1 MSRFG
6 ALGTRRTALK
16 AGLAG
21 ALAAPALASAQQ
33 NYRWRMTTTWPAGL
47 PFYQVGPG
55 SAQAFA
61 ERCDKMSG
69 GRIKIQ
75 IFAAGE
81 LLPAFEGF
89 DAVSNG
95 TVELNHGVSY
105 FWSGKTFAA
114 QYFATVPFGM
124 SFQGHYAWLQFG
136 GGNQLW
142 EEVYKPLNVMPFAAG
157 CSGVQMTGWF
167 KKEIKSLA
175 DLKGLK
181 MRIPGLAGRIYAAQG
196 VEVRQLPGGEIFP
209 ALERGVIDAA
219 EFVGPFLDA
228 RLGMQNAAKNY
239 YASGWHEP
247 STVSEIVMQRKI
259 WDALP
264 PDLKE
269 IVRAAADATNQEGLF
284 LLEARNAD
292 ALDQLVNRDKVIVR
306 QLPAEVVTAL
316 RKTTGEVLNEAA
328 AKDAM
333 TKKVHDSFFTFKKKH
348 DRWSEISDETFLSKS
363 RG

>member
-1 MSRFG
+1 MNRSSN
-6 ALGTRRTALK
+6 LGRRTALK
-16 AGLAG
+16 AGIAG
-21 ALAAPALASAQQ
+21 ALAVPAAAHAQQ
-33 NYRWRMTTTWPAGL
+33 TYRWRMTTTWPAGL

-55 SAQAFA
+55 SAAAFA
-61 ERCDKMSG
+61 ERCDKMSN

-75 IFAAGE
+75 VFAAGE

-124 SFQGHYAWLQFG
+124 SYLGHYAWLNFG

-142 EEVYKPLNVMPFAAG
+142 EETYRPLNVVPFAAG

-167 KKEIKSLA
+167 KKEIRGLA
-175 DLKGLK
+175 DLKGVK
-181 MRIPGLAGRIYAAQG
+181 MRIPGLAGRIYASLG

-228 RLGMQNAAKNY
+228 RLGLQNAAKNY

-247 STVSEIVMQRKI
+247 STVSEIVIQRKI
-259 WDALP
+259 WDSLP
-264 PDLKE
+264 ADLKE
-269 IVRAAADATNQEGLF
+269 IVRAAADATNQEGLY

-292 ALDQLVNRDKVIVR
+292 ALDTLVAKDKVNVR
-306 QLPAEVVTAL
+306 SLPADVIKAL
-316 RKTTGEVLNEAA
+316 RTVTGDVLNDA
-328 AKDAM
+328 AKKDAQ
-333 TKKVHDSFFTFKKKH
+333 TRKVHESFFAFKRKH
-348 DRWSEISDETFLSKS
+348 DKWSEISEESFLVNS

>member
-1 MSRFG
+1 M
-6 ALGTRRTALK
+6 TRSSTLARRSALK

-21 ALAAPALASAQQ
+21 ALAVPAAAHAQQ
-33 NYRWRMTTTWPAGL
+33 TYRWRMTTTWPAGL

-75 IFAAGE
+75 VFAAGE

-89 DAVSNG
+89 DAVSSG

-142 EEVYKPLNVMPFAAG
+142 EEVYRPLNVMPFAAG

-228 RLGMQNAAKNY
+228 RLGLQNAAKNY

-292 ALDQLVNRDKVIVR
+292 ALDQLVNRDKVAVR
-306 QLPAEVVTAL
+306 QLPDDVVSAL
-316 RKTTGEVLNEAA
+316 RKTTTDVLNEAA

-333 TKKVHDSFFTFKKKH
+333 TKRVHDSFFTFKRKH
-348 DRWSEISDETFLSKS
+348 DRWSEISDETFLAKS

>member
-1 MSRFG
+1 MN
-6 ALGTRRTALK
+6 RRSFVAR
-16 AGLAG
+16 AG
-21 ALAAPALASAQQ
+21 AGAAAATLVAPMVARAQQ
-33 NYRWRMTTTWPAGL
+33 SYRWRMTTTWPAGL

-55 SAQAFA
+55 SAAAFA
-61 ERCDKMSG
+61 DRVDKMSN

-75 IFAAGE
+75 VFAAGE

-95 TVELNHGVSY
+95 TIEMNHGVSY
-105 FWSGKTFAA
+105 FWAGKTFAA

-124 SFQGHYAWLQFG
+124 SFHGHYAWLQFG
-136 GGNQLW
+136 GGNALW
-142 EEVYKPLNVMPFAAG
+142 DEVYRPLNVVPFAAG

-167 KKEIKSLA
+167 KKQLASVA
-175 DLKGLK
+175 DLKGVK
-181 MRIPGLAGRIYAAQG
+181 MRIPGLAGRIYASLG

-228 RLGMQNAAKNY
+228 RLGLQNAAKNY

-247 STVSEIVMQRKI
+247 STVSEIVLQRKV
-259 WDALP
+259 WDSLP
-264 PDLKE
+264 VDLKE

-284 LLEARNAD
+284 LLESRNAD
-292 ALDQLVNRDKVIVR
+292 ALDLLVNKDKVTVR
-306 QLPAEVVTAL
+306 QLPADVVKGL
-316 RKTTGEVLNEAA
+316 RAACADILNEAA
-328 AKDAM
+328 KKDAL
-333 TKKVHDSFFTFKKKH
+333 TRKVHESFFAFKKKH
-348 DRWSEISDETFLSKS
+348 DRWSEVSEGQFLANS

>member
-1 MSRFG
+1 MKRRNFVAGTG
-6 ALGTRRTALK
+6 A
-16 AGLAG
+16 AG
-21 ALAAPALASAQQ
+21 AALASALIAAPGIARAQQ
-33 NYRWRMTTTWPAGL
+33 NFRWRMTTTWPAGL

-55 SAQAFA
+55 SAAAFA
-61 ERCDKMSG
+61 ERVDKMSN

-75 IFAAGE
+75 VFAAGE

-95 TVELNHGVSY
+95 TIELNHGVSY

-124 SFQGHYAWLQFG
+124 SFLGHYAWLQFG
-136 GGNQLW
+136 GGNALW
-142 EEVYKPLNVMPFAAG
+142 EETYRPLNVVPFAAG

-167 KKEIKSLA
+167 KKEIRSLA
-175 DLKGLK
+175 DLKGVK
-181 MRIPGLAGRIYAAQG
+181 MRIPGLAGRIYSALG

-228 RLGMQNAAKNY
+228 RLGLQNAAKNY

-247 STVSEIVMQRKI
+247 STVSEIVIQRKI
-259 WDALP
+259 WEALP
-264 PDLKE
+264 ADLKD

-292 ALDQLVNRDKVIVR
+292 ALDTLVSRDKVNVR
-306 QLPAEVVTAL
+306 SLPTDVVKAL
-316 RKTTGEVLNEAA
+316 RATTADVLNEAA
-328 AKDAM
+328 KKDPQ
-333 TKKVHDSFFTFKKKH
+333 TRKVHESFFAFKRKH
-348 DRWSEISDETFLSKS
+348 DKWSEISEESFLVNA
-363 RG
+363 RT

>member
-1 MSRFG
+1 MSSTGSPLRS
-6 ALGTRRTALK
+6 RRSAIK
-16 AGLAG
+16 SGVAGVAGVLAV
-21 ALAAPALASAQQ
+21 PAMAQAQQ
-33 NYRWRMTTTWPAGL
+33 TYRWRMTTTWPAGL

-89 DAVSNG
+89 DAVSAG

-124 SFQGHYAWLQFG
+124 SFLGHYAWLQFG

-167 KKEIKSLA
+167 KKELKSLA

-181 MRIPGLAGRIYAAQG
+181 MRIPGLAGRIYAAHG
-196 VEVRQLPGGEIFP
+196 VEVRQLPGGEI
-209 ALERGVIDAA
+209 
-219 EFVGPFLDA
+219 
-228 RLGMQNAAKNY
+228 
-239 YASGWHEP
+239 
-247 STVSEIVMQRKI
+247 
-259 WDALP
+259 
-264 PDLKE
+264 
-269 IVRAAADATNQEGLF
+269 
-284 LLEARNAD
+284 
-292 ALDQLVNRDKVIVR
+292 
-306 QLPAEVVTAL
+306 
-316 RKTTGEVLNEAA
+316 
-328 AKDAM
+328 
-333 TKKVHDSFFTFKKKH
+333 
-348 DRWSEISDETFLSKS
+348 
-363 RG
+363 

>member
-1 MSRFG
+1 MG
-6 ALGTRRTALK
+6 A
-16 AGLAG
+16 
-21 ALAAPALASAQQ
+21 PMVASAQQ
-33 NYRWRMTTTWPAGL
+33 SYRWRMTTTWPGGL
-47 PFYQVGPG
+47 PFYQTGPG
-55 SAQAFA
+55 SAAAFA
-61 ERCDKMSG
+61 ERCDTMSG

-75 IFAAGE
+75 VFAAGE

-95 TVELNHGVSY
+95 NVELNHGVSY

-124 SFQGHYAWLQFG
+124 SFMGHYAWLQFG

-142 EEVYKPLNVMPFAAG
+142 EETYKPLNVVPFAAG

-167 KKEIKSLA
+167 KKEVKSLA
-175 DLKGLK
+175 DLKGIK
-181 MRIPGLAGRIYAAQG
+181 MRIPGLAGRIYASLG

-219 EFVGPFLDA
+219 EFVGPYLDS

-247 STVSEIVMQRKI
+247 STVSEIVLQRKI

-264 PDLKE
+264 ADLKE

-292 ALDQLVNRDKVIVR
+292 ALEQLVNRDKVIVR
-306 QLPAEVVTAL
+306 QLPDDVIKAL
-316 RKTTGEVLNEAA
+316 RGATTSVLNEAA
-328 AKDAM
+328 AKDAL
-333 TKKVHDSFFTFKKKH
+333 TRKVHDSFFAFKKKH
-348 DRWSEISDETFLSKS
+348 DRWSAISEETFLTRS

>member
-1 MSRFG
+1 MSSNSFVG
-6 ALGTRRTALK
+6 SRRAALK
-16 AGLAG
+16 AGVAG
-21 ALAAPALASAQQ
+21 ALAVPAVASAQQ
-33 NYRWRMTTTWPAGL
+33 TYRWRMTTTWPAGL

-55 SAQAFA
+55 SAAAFA

-75 IFAAGE
+75 VFAAGE

-95 TVELNHGVSY
+95 SVELNHGVSY

-306 QLPAEVVTAL
+306 QLPADVVTAL

>member
-1 MSRFG
+1 MNRRRF
-6 ALGTRRTALK
+6 AGTA
-16 AGLAG
+16 AAG
-21 ALAAPALASAQQ
+21 ALATLAAPSISHAQA

-55 SAQAFA
+55 SAAAFA
-61 ERCDKMSG
+61 ERVDKMSS

-75 IFAAGE
+75 VFAAGE

-95 TVELNHGVSY
+95 TIELNHGVSY

-124 SFQGHYAWLQFG
+124 SFMGHYAWLNFG
-136 GGNQLW
+136 GGNALW
-142 EEVYKPLNVMPFAAG
+142 EETYRPLNVMPFAAG

-167 KKEIKSLA
+167 KKEIRSLA
-175 DLKGLK
+175 DLKGVK
-181 MRIPGLAGRIYAAQG
+181 MRIPGLAGRIYSSLG

-228 RLGMQNAAKNY
+228 RLGLQNAAKNY

-247 STVSEIVMQRKI
+247 STVSEIVIQRKL
-259 WDALP
+259 WDGLP
-264 PDLKE
+264 ADLKD

-292 ALDQLVNRDKVIVR
+292 ALDTLVAKDKVAVR
-306 QLPAEVVTAL
+306 ALPADVVKAL
-316 RKTTGEVLNEAA
+316 RAASGDVLNDAA
-328 AKDAM
+328 RKDAQ
-333 TKKVHDSFFTFKKKH
+333 TRKVHESFFAFKKKH
-348 DRWSEISDETFLSKS
+348 DKWSEISEESFLANA
-363 RG
+363 RT